1 MRLLTL
7 TPISFST
14 CSAGVTGFSS
24 SSRRGPI
31 QFTSGHVAISI
42 DATTFQINAKYA
54 AYVIIVAPLLVCNG
68 EIAKQS
74 CVASFPS
81 VVRQICAGIG
91 LQGYFTKY
99 LIRV

>member
-1 MRLLTL
+1 METERTDYHPF
-7 TPISFST
+7 TAET
-14 CSAGVTGFSS
+14 VTGFSS
-24 SSRRGPI
+24 RPI

-54 AYVIIVAPLLVCNG
+54 AYVLIVAPLLVCNG

-81 VVRQICAGIG
+81 VVSQICAVIR